1 MATKPRKSCKRG
13 LRKGTKSC
21 KRKSSKRKSSKRKS
35 SKRKTSKRKSSKRKS
50 SKRKSSKRKPSR
62 KMSKRKSKNRKYRM
76 ESCESYKNNTG
87 KTCPKC
93 CSAHKGRC
101 KWMGKNVNPSCQTIS
116 EDAIASRSSVVRPR
130 IQPSVER
137 PRIQPS
143 IENRLENRLEQIRNE
158 MTERLESDILSDNV
172 DIDLFKRFF
181 LRKYVQVFNMRPVDI
196 NSQIQEVI
204 TGRTSDIVLDYLR
217 KQIMLER
224 EEQLRIQEEIMRKMS
239 ELNLS
244 DDEGEGEKCMICF
257 DYLDNGERTVE
268 LNCGHIF
275 HRDCL
280 LDYRD
285 RGEGSG
291 RLLCPTC
298 RQSYDEEI
306 LF

>member
-21 KRKSSKRKSSKRKS
+21 KRKPGRKP
-35 SKRKTSKRKSSKRKS
+35 SKRKSSKRKS
-50 SKRKSSKRKPSR
+50 SKRKSGRKSSKRKPSR
-62 KMSKRKSKNRKYRM
+62 KISKRKSKNRKYRM

-116 EDAIASRSSVVRPR
+116 EDAIASRSSVERPRIQPSVVRPR
-130 IQPSVER
+130 IQPSV
-137 PRIQPS
+137 
-143 IENRLENRLEQIRNE
+143 ENRLENRLEQIRNE